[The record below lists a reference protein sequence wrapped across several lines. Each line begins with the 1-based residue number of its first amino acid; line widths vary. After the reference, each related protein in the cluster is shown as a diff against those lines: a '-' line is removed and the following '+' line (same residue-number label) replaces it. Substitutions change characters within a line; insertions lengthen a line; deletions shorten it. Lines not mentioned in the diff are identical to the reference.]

1 MRRNKTIVQ
10 IMTVLLLLAIAL
22 TELILMQR
30 ENFPFSV
37 TVTTEGGSE
46 TIDCWR
52 KDGCYYV
59 FLPSCA
65 DPEQAVLTVNPLFP
79 VSIDGR
85 RIRNGE
91 NCGMFPF
98 LEELPIVCKKW
109 GKTYED
115 RVYFCQS
122 ANLPSL
128 YIDTASGSMEYI
140 HAEKGNAE
148 SGKLRLYSPEGS
160 LDCSADIREF
170 NGRGNSTWTESEK
183 KPYSLE
189 LSRKADLLGM
199 GAAKKWIL
207 LANAFDA
214 SNINNKMAY
223 DFAAKAGCA
232 YTPECRWVDLY
243 LNGAYT
249 GLYLLSERNEVDS
262 QRVDIPENGS
272 FLISSDLNSRLVDRG
287 FYTFYTAEQTTMMR
301 VRYAGMPEER
311 IVEIWRSAENAI
323 YADDGID
330 LRTGK
335 RWDELI
341 DVDSWARQYLLWDVF
356 AEFDAGSL
364 SKFFYYDSQKDR
376 IYGGPVWDMDNI
388 LNIQDLFP
396 ANILAAERRHT
407 WSMDEE
413 SLFYKLYQ
421 KDIFRETLKR
431 LYREEYRPLLVELA
445 ETGMDQYFEQIQM
458 AAEQNR
464 IRWQNSDP
472 EEALKKRRD
481 YLLEHMAFLDA
492 YWEAEE
498 DYCVIEVY
506 RDFQWRSYA
515 VRRGESAEFLLTI
528 SENWIDFETGE
539 PFDVTA
545 PVTCNR
551 TVQQVDGE
559 EAWQE

>member
-1 MRRNKTIVQ
+1 MCRKKTIVY
-10 IMTVLLLLAIAL
+10 IMTVLLLLVIAL
-22 TELILMQR
+22 TELMLLQR

-46 TIDCWR
+46 TIACWR
-52 KDGCYYV
+52 RNGCYYV

-91 NCGMFPF
+91 NCGTFPF
-98 LEELPIVCKKW
+98 FEELPIVCKKW

-122 ANLPSL
+122 ANLPTL
-128 YIDTASGSMEYI
+128 YIDTASGSMDYI

-148 SGKLRLYSPEGS
+148 SGKLRLYSPEGN
-160 LDCSADIREF
+160 LDCAADIREI
-170 NGRGNSTWTESEK
+170 NGRGNSTWTDYEK

-199 GAAKKWIL
+199 GAAKKWVL
-207 LANAFDA
+207 LANSIDA
-214 SNINNKMAY
+214 SNMNNKMAY

-249 GLYLLSERNEVDS
+249 GLYLLSERNEVDP
-262 QRVDIPENGS
+262 QRVDISENDS
-272 FLISSDLNSRLVDRG
+272 FMVSMEMDSRWNGQNHDA
-287 FYTFYTAEQTTMMR
+287 FYTRRFNFLR
-301 VRYAGMPEER
+301 IHYAGADSDWIRDMWQS
-311 IVEIWRSAENAI
+311 VEDAFFAE
-323 YADDGID
+323 DGVD
-330 LRTGK
+330 PATGK

-356 AEFDAGSL
+356 AEFDAATL

-376 IYGGPVWDMDNI
+376 IFGGPVWDMDNI
-388 LNIQDLFP
+388 LSINGLFP
-396 ANILAAERRHT
+396 ANILAAERRYI
-407 WSMDEE
+407 WNRDEE

-421 KDIFRETLKR
+421 KDSFRETVKR
-431 LYREEYRPLLVELA
+431 LYREEYRPLLLELA
-445 ETGMDQYFEQIQM
+445 ETGMDQYFEQIRM

-464 IRWQNSDP
+464 IRWNMDDP
-472 EEALKKRRD
+472 EETLKKRRN

-498 DYCVIEVY
+498 DYCVIEVAG
-506 RDFQWRSYA
+506 FQW
-515 VRRGESAEFLLTI
+515 
-528 SENWIDFETGE
+528 
-539 PFDVTA
+539 
-545 PVTCNR
+545 
-551 TVQQVDGE
+551 
-559 EAWQE
+559 

>member
-1 MRRNKTIVQ
+1 MCRKKTIVY

-91 NCGMFPF
+91 NCGTFPF
-98 LEELPIVCKKW
+98 FEELPIVCKKW

-140 HAEKGNAE
+140 HAEMGNAE

-170 NGRGNSTWTESEK
+170 NGRGNSTWTDYEK

-207 LANAFDA
+207 LANATDA

-262 QRVDIPENGS
+262 QRVDITKNNS
-272 FLISSDLNSRLVDRG
+272 FLVSMEKDSRWNGENYDA
-287 FYTFYTAEQTTMMR
+287 FYTSRFHFLR
-301 VRYAGMPEER
+301 IHYAGGDADWIRDMWQS
-311 IVEIWRSAENAI
+311 VEDAIFAE
-323 YADDGID
+323 DGVD
-330 LRTGK
+330 PATGK

-356 AEFDAGSL
+356 AEFDAGAL

-396 ANILAAERRHT
+396 ANILAAERRHI

-421 KDIFRETLKR
+421 KDSFRETVKR
-431 LYREEYRPLLVELA
+431 LYREEYRPLLLALA
-445 ETGMDQYFEQIQM
+445 ETGMDQYFEQIRIS
-458 AAEQNR
+458 ASLNR

-498 DYCVIEVY
+498 DYCVIEALG
-506 RDFQWRSYA
+506 FQLRSYA

>member
-1 MRRNKTIVQ
+1 MCRKKTIVY
-10 IMTVLLLLAIAL
+10 IMTVLLLLVIAL
-22 TELILMQR
+22 TELMLLQR

-37 TVTTEGGSE
+37 TVKTEGGSE

-52 KDGCYYV
+52 RNGCYYV

-91 NCGMFPF
+91 NCGTFPF
-98 LEELPIVCKKW
+98 FEELPIVCKKW

-122 ANLPSL
+122 ANLPTL
-128 YIDTASGSMEYI
+128 YIDTASGSMDYI

-148 SGKLRLYSPEGS
+148 SGKLRLYSPEGN
-160 LDCSADIREF
+160 LDCSADIRAI
-170 NGRGNSTWTESEK
+170 NGRGNSTWTDYEK

-207 LANAFDA
+207 LANATDA
-214 SNINNKMAY
+214 SNMNNKMAY

-262 QRVDIPENGS
+262 QRVDIPETDS
-272 FLISSDLNSRLVDRG
+272 FLVSMEMDSRWNGQNYDA
-287 FYTFYTAEQTTMMR
+287 FYTKRNNFLRIQ
-301 VRYAGMPEER
+301 YAGGDAEWISDMWQS
-311 IVEIWRSAENAI
+311 VEDAIFAE
-323 YADDGID
+323 DGVD
-330 LRTGK
+330 PATGK

-356 AEFDAGSL
+356 AEFDAAAL
-364 SKFFYYDSQKDR
+364 SKFFYYDSQTNR
-376 IYGGPVWDMDNI
+376 IFGGPVWDMDNI

-396 ANILAAERRHT
+396 ANILAAERRYI
-407 WSMDEE
+407 WNRDEE
-413 SLFYKLYQ
+413 SMFYKLYQ
-421 KDIFRETLKR
+421 KDSFRETVKR

-445 ETGMDQYFEQIQM
+445 ETGMDQYFEQIRM

-464 IRWQNSDP
+464 IRWDMDDP
-472 EEALKKRRD
+472 EETLKKRRD
-481 YLLEHMAFLDA
+481 YLLERMAFLDA

-498 DYCVIEVY
+498 DYCVIEVAG
-506 RDFQWRSYA
+506 FQCRSYA
-515 VRRGESAEFLLTI
+515 VRRGETAEFLP
-528 SENWIDFETGE
+528 SDGGYWVDYETGE

-545 PVTCNR
+545 PVTR
-551 TVQQVDGE
+551 DRVVLQKDDWE
-559 EAWQE
+559 EWQE

>member
-1 MRRNKTIVQ
+1 MCRKKTIVY

-65 DPEQAVLTVNPLFP
+65 VPEQAVLTVNPLFP

-91 NCGMFPF
+91 NCGTFPF

-109 GKTYED
+109 GRTYED

-170 NGRGNSTWTESEK
+170 NGRGNSTWTDYEK

-207 LANAFDA
+207 LANAMDA

-223 DFAAKAGCA
+223 DFAARTGCA

-262 QRVDIPENGS
+262 QRVDITENNS
-272 FLISSDLNSRLVDRG
+272 FLVSMEKDSRWNGENYDA
-287 FYTFYTAEQTTMMR
+287 FYTSRFHFLR
-301 VRYAGMPEER
+301 IHYAGGDADWIRDMWQS
-311 IVEIWRSAENAI
+311 VEDAIFAE
-323 YADDGID
+323 DGVD
-330 LRTGK
+330 PATGK

-396 ANILAAERRHT
+396 ANILAAERRHI

-421 KDIFRETLKR
+421 KDSFRETVKR
-431 LYREEYRPLLVELA
+431 LYREEYRPLLLALA
-445 ETGMDQYFEQIQM
+445 ETGMDQYFEQIRIS
-458 AAEQNR
+458 ASLNR

-472 EEALKKRRD
+472 EEAMKKRRD

-498 DYCVIEVY
+498 DYCVIEALG
-506 RDFQWRSYA
+506 FQLRSYA

>member
-1 MRRNKTIVQ
+1 MCRKKTIVY

-22 TELILMQR
+22 TELILLQR

-52 KDGCYYV
+52 RNGCYYV

-91 NCGMFPF
+91 NCGTFPF
-98 LEELPIVCKKW
+98 LEELPIVYKKW

-160 LDCSADIREF
+160 LDCSADIREI
-170 NGRGNSTWTESEK
+170 NGRGNSTWVESEK

-189 LSRKADLLGM
+189 LSRKADLLDM

-207 LANAFDA
+207 LANTFDA

-232 YTPECRWVDLY
+232 YTPECQWVDLY

-249 GLYLLSERNEVDS
+249 GLYLLTERNEVDP
-262 QRVDIPENGS
+262 QRVDIPEKGS
-272 FLISSDLNSRLVDRG
+272 FLVSKEELYRRAGRNYDAFQSRRG
-287 FYTFYTAEQTTMMR
+287 DFFR
-301 VRYAGMPEER
+301 VHYAGAEVDEISAMWQS
-311 IVEIWRSAENAI
+311 VEDAIFAE
-323 YADDGID
+323 DGVD
-330 LRTGK
+330 PATGK

-356 AEFDAGSL
+356 AELDAGAL
-364 SKFFYYDSQKDR
+364 SKFFYYDSQNNR
-376 IYGGPVWDMDNI
+376 IFAGPVWDMDNI
-388 LNIQDLFP
+388 LNIQGLLP
-396 ANILAAERRHT
+396 ANILAAERRHI
-407 WSMDEE
+407 WGGERE

-421 KDIFRETLKR
+421 KDSFRETVKR
-431 LYREEYRPLLVELA
+431 LYREEYRPLLLELA
-445 ETGMDQYFEQIQM
+445 ETGMNQYFEQIR
-458 AAEQNR
+458 AAASLNR
-464 IRWQNSDP
+464 IRWEKPDP
-472 EEALKKRRD
+472 EEALMKRRD

-498 DYCVIEVY
+498 DYCVIEVTGN
-506 RDFQWRSYA
+506 QWRSYA
-515 VRRGESAEFLLTI
+515 VRRGEPAEFLLTI
-528 SENWIDFETGE
+528 SENWIDFETRE

-545 PVTCNR
+545 PVTSNR

-559 EAWQE
+559 EAWRE